1 MCSSSQLQHC
11 LFFRIGAS
19 CTQVAASGLLSML
32 GDTAA
37 IKASQCLEDFVRMHE
52 RLRSSA
58 DASTSG
64 VGVTLQPP
72 PRRCMP
78 MGLLAAGGH
87 DAGWRSFR

>member
-1 MCSSSQLQHC
+1 
-11 LFFRIGAS
+11 
-19 CTQVAASGLLSML
+19 ML